1 MRNLTKAILLVMVL
15 LSVLLSLQ
23 ACGTTIEPGQRGV
36 RWNPLTG
43 GLSPEPLKS
52 GFYWRAPWNQIYL
65 YNVRWRSY
73 TETID
78 ALSSDDLP
86 VTLKTVV
93 VIRPIPE
100 ELYFLAKE
108 IGPDFYPR
116 VAKRELLAA
125 VRSVVSNYPMA
136 TVLEHSS
143 EIASEVEAVVVEK
156 LKDRHVQVASVA
168 MAGLDPEYLRF
179 KLYDSSHSKWVL
191 LPDKQNVPLLIN
203 PGTDQATTSSHEDFG
218 VRH

>member
-1 MRNLTKAILLVMVL
+1 MRYLTKAVLLVI
-15 LSVLLSLQ
+15 VLLSLQ

-43 GLSPEPLKS
+43 GLSAEPLKS

-86 VTLKTVV
+86 ITLKAVV
-93 VIRPIPE
+93 VMRPIPE

-125 VRSVVSNYPMA
+125 VRSVVSNYPMV
-136 TVLEHSS
+136 TVLEHSA

-168 MAGLDPEYLRF
+168 MADLKPEYLRF
-179 KLYDSSHSKWVL
+179 KLYDSSNSKLVL
-191 LPDKQNVPLLIN
+191 LPNKQNVSRSIN
-203 PGTDQATTSSHEDFG
+203 PETDRATASSHEDFHT
-218 VRH
+218 RH

>member
-1 MRNLTKAILLVMVL
+1 MRYLEKTIFLALVL
-15 LSVLLSLQ
+15 FSLQ
-23 ACGTTIEPGQRGV
+23 ACATTIEPGQRGV

-43 GLSPEPLKS
+43 GLSTESLKS
-52 GFYWRAPWNQIYL
+52 GSYWRAPWNQIYL

-93 VIRPIPE
+93 VMRPIPE

-125 VRSVVSNYPMA
+125 VRSAVSNYPMA

-143 EIASEVEAVVVEK
+143 EIASEVEAVVVKK
-156 LKDRHVQVASVA
+156 LKGRHVQVASVA
-168 MAGLDPEYLRF
+168 MAGLESEYLRF
-179 KLYDSSHSKWVL
+179 KLYDSSNSKLVL
-191 LPDKQNVPLLIN
+191 LPDKQNVPLSIN
-203 PGTDQATTSSHEDFG
+203 PGTDRATASSHEDFRA
-218 VRH
+218 RH